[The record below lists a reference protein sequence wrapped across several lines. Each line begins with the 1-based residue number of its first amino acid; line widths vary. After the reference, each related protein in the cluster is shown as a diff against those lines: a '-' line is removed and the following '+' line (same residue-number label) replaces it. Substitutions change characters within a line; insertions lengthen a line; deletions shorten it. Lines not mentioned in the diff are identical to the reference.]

1 MARYFEAD
9 KNSTIRYYLD
19 GLLHREDGPA
29 VVYLDGGK
37 EWSLMG
43 RRHRIDGPALEYPGV
58 GILEWYVDGLLH
70 NEDGPAVTYD
80 NGFKSYY
87 LNNIR
92 ISESEFIMWKLKNF
106 LK

>member
-1 MARYFEAD
+1 MAQYFEVD
-9 KNSTIRYYLD
+9 KSGNVRYYLD

-29 VVYLDGGK
+29 VK
-37 EWSLMG
+37 
-43 RRHRIDGPALEYPGV
+43 
-58 GILEWYVDGLLH
+58 
-70 NEDGPAVTYD
+70 YD

-92 ISESEFIMWKLKNF
+92 MSEEKFLNWKLLNY